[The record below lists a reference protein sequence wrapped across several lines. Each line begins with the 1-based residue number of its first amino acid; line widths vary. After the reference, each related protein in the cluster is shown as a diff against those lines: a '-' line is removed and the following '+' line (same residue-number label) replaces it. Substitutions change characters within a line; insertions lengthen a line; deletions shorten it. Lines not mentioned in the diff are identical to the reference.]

1 MRLKQKSE
9 TLISIGEMLRA
20 REGSRLSINFTNGSM
35 RYTELIA
42 SEMYHYQTD
51 TKQIEISA
59 MVHFTEPNT
68 YKVISID
75 TNTINLVLEKFSR
88 ILSNP
93 K

>member
-1 MRLKQKSE
+1 MRLKEKSD
-9 TLISIGEMLRA
+9 TLISIGEKLMSK
-20 REGSRLSINFTNGSM
+20 EGGRLTINFINGSM

-42 SEMYHYQTD
+42 SEAYHYQTN

-68 YKVISID
+68 YKVISIN
-75 TNTINLVLEKFSR
+75 TNTINLVLNEFSR
-88 ILSNP
+88 ILSNT